1 MLPYLVGYSYCT
13 RTQICLVLYL
23 YRKWLCCDTVLRMY
37 RLYNTNSMSARSTKH
52 SVQLHNLNKNRNTS
66 RSSSGDGFGTSG
78 LSWENSA
85 EQWISVS
92 AIDKSQCRKR
102 SRVSSQ
108 FTSRSPSNPGTI
120 YSRNFDLIF
129 AIHRPSSPSSMH
141 LFFSHTPCHG
151 PPITSDYPPA
161 NPQSRKG
168 KTEDTNTQKPATCP
182 EATARLNQSK
192 CLVSFHRGSLGF
204 HSPSEWQ
211 SVNLLI
217 YCSVSVSI
225 PISLPIDPYPIHPSR

>member
-141 LFFSHTPCHG
+141 LFFHTP
-151 PPITSDYPPA
+151 PVMVPQLLQITHPQIRRA
-161 NPQSRKG
+161 EKARQRTRTRKNPQRVL
-168 KTEDTNTQKPATCP
+168 KPQ
-182 EATARLNQSK
+182 R
-192 CLVSFHRGSLGF
+192 
-204 HSPSEWQ
+204 
-211 SVNLLI
+211 
-217 YCSVSVSI
+217 
-225 PISLPIDPYPIHPSR
+225 D